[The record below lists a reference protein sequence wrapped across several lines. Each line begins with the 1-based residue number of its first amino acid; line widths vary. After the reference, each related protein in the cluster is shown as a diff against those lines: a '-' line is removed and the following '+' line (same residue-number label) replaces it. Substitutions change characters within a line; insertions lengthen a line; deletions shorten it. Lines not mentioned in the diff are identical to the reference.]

1 MTAGPVAPT
10 RPTKRRPSRGARR
23 AGYLL
28 AATINVVLL
37 WLLLVEPGWRW
48 LGFLTEGFTAVV
60 GWVVLSLVTG
70 IGVNLALVGYDPP
83 WARRVGDAVSAVFAV
98 IALARLWA
106 VFPFD
111 LGSWAGWET
120 ALRVL
125 LGLACV
131 GTAIAVV
138 ANLAEAVRLR
148 HAA

>member
-1 MTAGPVAPT
+1 MTAGPVTSMRPT
-10 RPTKRRPSRGARR
+10 RRRPRLAARR
-23 AGYLL
+23 AGYLVS
-28 AATINVVLL
+28 ASINVVLL

-48 LGFLTEGFTAVV
+48 LGFLTEAFGAVL

-70 IGVNLALVGYDPP
+70 VVVNLLLVGYDPP
-83 WARRVGDAVSAVFAV
+83 WARRIGDAVSAAV
-98 IALARLWA
+98 AVVALARLWS

-111 LGSWAGWET
+111 LGAWSGWET
-120 ALRVL
+120 ALRVA

-148 HAA
+148 DTR